1 MHHHSGCFCPHDTTV
16 VAVLKSA
23 VFYKNKKSI
32 ALLFNSFICFRVS

>member
-16 VAVLKSA
+16 VAVLKS